1 MKRMQ
6 TKTLKD
12 RLHLIIFT
20 MLQYQLEKTTV
31 VATIM
36 NEVLNIII
44 KQHFPLTMA
53 MIMALKISKIQ
64 IIIHLHRWLPTTTAT
79 TTFFTIINRLQ
90 RYRHFRRR
98 PVGNNNLLRKNF
110 TKKCDTILFEELYY
124 ILILIYMNGKN
135 P

>member
-1 MKRMQ
+1 MKRMK
-6 TKTLKD
+6 TKTLND
-12 RLHLIIFT
+12 RLLLIILK

-44 KQHFPLTMA
+44 IQHFPLTMA
-53 MIMALKISKIQ
+53 MIMAMKISKLQ
-64 IIIHLHRWLPTTTAT
+64 TIIYHRWLPTTTKT
-79 TTFFTIINRLQ
+79 IFTIIDRLQ

-110 TKKCDTILFEELYY
+110 TKKNN
-124 ILILIYMNGKN
+124 M
-135 P
+135 